1 MKRLIDYI
9 NSTKIN
15 EGQIPDSVNY
25 SQLIGEIDN
34 AWEYAGYKISK
45 DTSLN
50 GNVMKYEVS
59 ENITEYTIIFAKTT
73 NGAKL
78 GLNMVLVNKND
89 SVGIYVKFSWT
100 NGKRS
105 TSIYSNVNKTKR
117 FELNFGKVS
126 DHTLLSNW
134 SGGHNYYVCTPEIS
148 SCLVEGIKELKY
160 TRYKLEQAMSKSR
173 FTDSAWNKLC
183 DEIKS
188 VFNVEAGRKIN
199 YSNYPWNT

>member
-9 NSTKIN
+9 NSAKIN
-15 EGQIPDSVNY
+15 ENQTPDSVDF
-25 SQLIGEIDN
+25 SQLVGEIDN
-34 AWEYAGYKISK
+34 AWKYAGYKLSK
-45 DTSLN
+45 ETSLD
-50 GNVMKYEVS
+50 GNVMKYSNES
-59 ENITEYTIIFAKTT
+59 LIEYTIIFAKTT

-78 GLNMVLVNKND
+78 GLNMVLVNNKD
-89 SVGIYVKFSWT
+89 TVGVYCKFSWT
-100 NGKRS
+100 NGKKS
-105 TSIYSNVNKTKR
+105 TSIYSNSNKTKR

-160 TRYKLEQAMSKSR
+160 TRHKLEQAMSKSR

-183 DEIKS
+183 VEIKS